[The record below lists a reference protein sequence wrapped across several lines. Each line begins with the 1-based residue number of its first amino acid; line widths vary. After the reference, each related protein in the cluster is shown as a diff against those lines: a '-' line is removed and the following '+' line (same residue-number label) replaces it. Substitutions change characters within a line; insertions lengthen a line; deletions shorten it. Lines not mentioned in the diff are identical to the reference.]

1 MNQII
6 WLILRRVRLPLL
18 VLIGVYSIAV
28 LGMVLVPG
36 VEQNGQVTHM
46 DFFHAMYFVS
56 YTSTTIGFGEL
67 PIAFSHAQRMW
78 AMVCIYMSVIG
89 WIYSI
94 GAILALVQDP
104 AFRQAMVERRF
115 ASSVRKIKEPFYLLC
130 GYGEA
135 GAALVQALTHYNI
148 RMVVIDKNQD
158 RINALSLHDQNFP
171 IHVPGLCADVE
182 IPEHLLEAGLKHP
195 SCSRVI
201 ALTDS
206 DFVNLKIAITSKLL
220 NPDLKVIARSGDEAT
235 KANIASFGTE
245 DTVDAFEIFGETIAL
260 ALHSP
265 DQYLL
270 REFLSGIS
278 HTHFD
283 KPPVPPRGKWIVC
296 GYGRFGRYLV
306 DHLENEHLPTVVIEF
321 NDQIEPP
328 THGMILGRG
337 TEANTLLEAGVEDAV
352 GIVAGTNDDPNNLSI
367 IMTAR
372 ELNPDLFIVARQNNE
387 ANTAI
392 FEALDAE
399 ILMNPGQVLANK
411 IRGLVT
417 MPKLAEFLE
426 RVSQY
431 DNEWARGLLHRLD
444 DSIGTEVVPDVWV
457 IKVMRETSPA
467 ILEIISSGHDM
478 TLEHLLKDPYKR
490 EMDLKAHPLFLI
502 RDEERRLMPAKSTP
516 LQIDDRI
523 LFCGAGNAYHRMQ
536 VLINDYYLLQQVVTD
551 QDIPRSGVMRWMLG
565 YNKTES
571 SEHP

>member
-6 WLILRRVRLPLL
+6 WLILRRMRQPLL
-18 VLIGVYSIAV
+18 VLIGVYSIAI

-36 VEQNGQVTHM
+36 VEQNGQTTRM

-67 PIAFSHAQRMW
+67 PTAFSQPQRMW
-78 AMVCIYMSVIG
+78 TMVCIYMSVIG

-104 AFRQAMVERRF
+104 AFRQALVERRF
-115 ASSVRKIKEPFYLLC
+115 ARSVRKIKEPFYLLC

-135 GAALVQALTHYNI
+135 GSFLVQALMHYNI

-158 RINALSLHDQNFP
+158 RINELSLHDQNFP
-171 IHVPGLCADVE
+171 VHVPGLCADVE

-206 DFVNLKIAITSKLL
+206 DSVNLKIAITSKLL
-220 NPDLKVIARSGDEAT
+220 NPELKVIARSGNEAT

-245 DTVDAFEIFGETIAL
+245 DIVDAFEIFGETIAL

-278 HTHFD
+278 HAHFD

-306 DHLENEHLPTVVIEF
+306 DHLENENLPTVVIES

-328 THGMILGRG
+328 PHGMVQGRG
-337 TEANTLLEAGVEDAV
+337 TEAVTLLEAGIEDAA
-352 GIVAGTNDDPNNLSI
+352 GIVAGTDNDPNNLSI

-392 FEALDAE
+392 FEALEAD
-399 ILMNPGQVLANK
+399 IIMNPGQVLAKK

-431 DNEWARGLLHRLD
+431 DNDWARGLLHMLD
-444 DSIGTEVVPDVWV
+444 DSIGTDTIPDVWV
-457 IKVMRETSPA
+457 IKVTREDAPA
-467 ILEIISSGHDM
+467 IMDIISGGNEITM
-478 TLEHLLKDPYKR
+478 EHLLADPYNR
-490 EMDLKAHPLFLI
+490 EKELKSHPLFLI
-502 RDEERRLMPAKSTP
+502 RDDERRLMPAKITP
-516 LQIDDRI
+516 LQTDDRV
-523 LFCGAGNAYHRMQ
+523 LFCGVGNAYHRMQ
-536 VLINDYYLLQQVVTD
+536 VLINDYYLLQQVVSE
-551 QDIPRSGVMRWMLG
+551 QDIPRSGVLRWVLG
-565 YNKTES
+565 FDKS
-571 SEHP
+571 V

>member
-6 WLILRRVRLPLL
+6 WLVLRRMRLPLL
-18 VLIGVYSIAV
+18 VLICVYSIAV
-28 LGMVLVPG
+28 LGMVLMPG
-36 VEQNGQVTHM
+36 IEQNGQTTHM
-46 DFFHAMYFVS
+46 DFFHALYFVS

-67 PIAFSHAQRMW
+67 PHAFSHAQRMW
-78 AMVCIYMSVIG
+78 AMVCIYMSVVG

-115 ASSVRKIKEPFYLLC
+115 ARSVRKIKEPFYLLC

-135 GAALVQALTHYNI
+135 GAALAQALTHYNI
-148 RMVVIDKNQD
+148 RMVVIDKDQD
-158 RINALSLHDQNFP
+158 RINELSMHDQNFP
-171 IHVPGLCADVE
+171 VHVPGLCADVE

-195 SCSRVI
+195 SCVRVI

-206 DFVNLKIAITSKLL
+206 DRVNLKIAITSKLL
-220 NPDLKVIARSGDEAT
+220 NPDLKVIARSGNEAT
-235 KANIASFGTE
+235 KANMASFKTE
-245 DTVDAFEIFGETIAL
+245 DIVDAFEIFGETIAL

-306 DHLENEHLPTVVIEF
+306 DFLENEDIPTVVIES

-328 THGMILGRG
+328 THGMVLGRG
-337 TEANTLLEAGVEDAV
+337 TEADTLLEAGVEDAV
-352 GIVAGTNDDPNNLSI
+352 GIVAGTDNDPNNLSI

-387 ANTAI
+387 ANTAT
-392 FEALDAE
+392 FEALDAD
-399 ILMNPGQVLANK
+399 IIMNPGQVLASK

-417 MPKLAEFLE
+417 MPKLSEFLE
-426 RVSQY
+426 RVSKY

-444 DSIGTEVVPDVWV
+444 DSIGTETIPDIWV
-457 IKVMRETSPA
+457 IKVTREDAPA
-467 ILEIISSGHDM
+467 ILDVMSGGHDM
-478 TLEHLLKDPYKR
+478 TMEHLLVDPHNRKV
-490 EMDLKAHPLFLI
+490 ELKAHPLFLI
-502 RDEERRLMPAKSTP
+502 RGDERRLMPANITP
-516 LQIDDRI
+516 LQLDDRV
-523 LFCGAGNAYHRMQ
+523 LFCGVDNAYRRMQ
-536 VLINDYYLLQQVVTD
+536 VLINDFYLLQQVVSD
-551 QDIPRSGVMRWMLG
+551 QDIPRSGVMRWVLG
-565 YNKTES
+565 FDKS
-571 SEHP
+571 D